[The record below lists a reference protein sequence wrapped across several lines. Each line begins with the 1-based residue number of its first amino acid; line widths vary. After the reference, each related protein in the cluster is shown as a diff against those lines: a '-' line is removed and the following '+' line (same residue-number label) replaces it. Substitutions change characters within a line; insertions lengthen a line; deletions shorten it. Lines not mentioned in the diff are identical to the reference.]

1 MLALSAIVKVLT
13 IFTLTLTKIGG
24 QRAFEVKTNPARC
37 TGHMMEQ
44 RGSNFPSEPL
54 TLLKNTKLE
63 GDVSDLG
70 LNILECV

>member
-1 MLALSAIVKVLT
+1 
-13 IFTLTLTKIGG
+13 
-24 QRAFEVKTNPARC
+24 
-37 TGHMMEQ
+37 MMEQ

-70 LNILECV
+70 LNILECVWLHKQQTQSPE